1 MSTDFDHGELA
12 KTLETLYLG
21 VNASDLHG
29 SLTGCLCAGACM
41 GVEDW
46 LDALQLDF
54 DDPGVTRYEVLQ
66 RLYRS
71 CRSQVEDSPVHI
83 TPLLPARTAP
93 MPQRAD
99 ALVEWC
105 RGFLGG
111 FGLGGATQ
119 RARLSSDA
127 SGILHDLGVIAASHF
142 DYADNTEDEQAL
154 ADVIDF
160 VRTGCAFLRREISAA
175 ARAPARA
182 LH

>member
-12 KTLETLYLG
+12 KTLET
-21 VNASDLHG
+21 
-29 SLTGCLCAGACM
+29 
-41 GVEDW
+41 
-46 LDALQLDF
+46 
-54 DDPGVTRYEVLQ
+54 P
-66 RLYRS
+66 
-71 CRSQVEDSPVHI
+71 
-83 TPLLPARTAP
+83 
-93 MPQRAD
+93 
-99 ALVEWC
+99 
-105 RGFLGG
+105 
-111 FGLGGATQ
+111 TQ

-160 VRTGCAFLRREISAA
+160 VRTGCAFLRHEISAA